1 MKPPENALVELHA
14 EEPSR
19 RRAAVAMSYDTHQR
33 IGAPQV
39 VAKGYNETA
48 RRIVELARQAGIPVT
63 ESAELAQALMHVELD
78 REIPPELYAAVAE
91 LLVWIWKLQQPLKTT

>member
-1 MKPPENALVELHA
+1 MDEHDA
-14 EEPSR
+14 ETPAR
-19 RRAAVAMSYDTHQR
+19 RRAAVAMTYDAHQR
-33 IGAPQV
+33 LGAPKV

-48 RRIVELARQAGIPVT
+48 ERILALARQAGLPVT

-91 LLVWIWKLQQPLKTT
+91 ILVWIWRLQPKPPAA